1 MQTTNLHGRTGAG
14 VDRIRR
20 GVRQPVTAFHW
31 ETLHA
36 TGFEPVRV
44 RHVATRGMCHERNR
58 EIRTDGEL
66 VLVLRKP

>member
-1 MQTTNLHGRTGAG
+1 M
-14 VDRIRR
+14 
-20 GVRQPVTAFHW
+20 TAFHW